1 MDEVLSKT
9 LKANLKNAKTP
20 EAKLDAVVLAMIS
33 VVDCQQK
40 TSGRVKWLRTA
51 FVLLAVSIL
60 VLITAGP
67 EALKDMIT
75 LSKGGV

>member
-1 MDEVLSKT
+1 MDEVLSNT
-9 LKANLKNAKTP
+9 LKANLRSAKTP

-51 FVLLAVSIL
+51 FVLLAIAIL

-67 EALKDMIT
+67 ETLKDMIT